1 MRHSEVSLL
10 LDKQDLNMQVVV
22 VLEVTLKALKM
33 PDPSAKRVIHD

>member
-10 LDKQDLNMQVVV
+10 LDKQTLNMQVVE
-22 VLEVTLKALKM
+22 VLEATLKALKL